1 MAILLEQEISNHP
14 IVKGVKRKVVVYGT
28 NIDGRFEQIVI
39 DAEVHYFDENDNDIT
54 AAFVSKLKDW
64 VINNQKYTT
73 VRNQRGQ
80 MEKNPFYKEPP
91 TEGEDNRMPEE
102 KEQWLKMPSFNYF
115 LQIIK
120 SPNAP
125 NLIALLKSHI
135 IFDDEEKSFDKMLNL
150 PI

>member
-1 MAILLEQEISNHP
+1 MAILLEQPISNHP
-14 IVKGVKRKVVVYGT
+14 SVKGVKRKVVVYGA
-28 NIDGRFEQIVI
+28 NIDGRFHQIVL

-54 AAFVSKLKDW
+54 VAFVSKLKDW
-64 VINNQKYTT
+64 IINNQKYTT
-73 VRNQRGQ
+73 VRNQRGE
-80 MEKNPFYKEPP
+80 MEANPLYKEAPV
-91 TEGEDNRMPEE
+91 EGEDNRTQEE
-102 KEQWLKMPSFNYF
+102 KEQWLKMPSFDYF

-120 SPNAP
+120 SPSAP

>member
-14 IVKGVKRKVVVYGT
+14 IVKDIKRKVVVYGT
-28 NIDGRFEQIVI
+28 NIDGRFEQIVL
-39 DAEVHYFDENDNDIT
+39 DAEVHYFDENDNDVT

-64 VINNQKYTT
+64 IINNQKYTT
-73 VRNQRGQ
+73 VRNRRGQ
-80 MEKNPFYKEPP
+80 MEKNPFYKEAPA
-91 TEGEDNRMPEE
+91 EGEDNRTQEE
-102 KEQWLKMPSFNYF
+102 KEQWLKMPSFDYF

-120 SPNAP
+120 SPSAP